1 MAGKEI
7 ARILLDRLLSS
18 AAKLVLPDSQCGFRG
33 DRGTVDMIFTAQ
45 LLMEK
50 TREQHQDLFFA
61 FVDLAKAFDTVNR
74 ELLWRIM
81 EKKGCPPKF
90 MSIIK
95 SFHNGM
101 TARVCA
107 GGLLS
112 DPFEVTVGVKQG
124 CVLAPTIFNLYLSAI
139 TLLARY
145 NLSTDDGI
153 TINYRLDGSIFNLR
167 RLKATTKTNTMHLFD
182 LQYADDAAYTAPT
195 CISLQN
201 SIDIYESSYSAAGLQ
216 VNAIKTEILCCRF
229 NQAEINEPPPI
240 FTLNNQQLKNV
251 DTFKYLGSFL
261 SSSCDIE
268 YEIQNCIRLA
278 SSSFGKL
285 KGRVFLNRNLTVK
298 TKVNVYRAVC
308 LSILLYGSETWTVY
322 RAQVRRLEA
331 FHIRCLQNILGV
343 SWQDR
348 IPHATIF
355 KSADVNSIE
364 CMVITRQLK
373 WVGHVIRMPENRIPR
388 QVFYGE
394 LKTGHRSIGG
404 QKKRYRD
411 QLNSWLK
418 QSGIPPGQ
426 LELLACDRSTWC
438 GLVNQ
443 ASETFEAGRTAAR
456 MQQRERRHDRQNRGP
471 PPMGIGVQCP
481 TCSRWCAS
489 EFGLRSHMCT
499 HR

>member
-1 MAGKEI
+1 
-7 ARILLDRLLSS
+7 
-18 AAKLVLPDSQCGFRG
+18 
-33 DRGTVDMIFTAQ
+33 
-45 LLMEK
+45 
-50 TREQHQDLFFA
+50 
-61 FVDLAKAFDTVNR
+61 
-74 ELLWRIM
+74 
-81 EKKGCPPKF
+81 
-90 MSIIK
+90 
-95 SFHNGM
+95 M
-101 TARVCA
+101 T
-107 GGLLS
+107 
-112 DPFEVTVGVKQG
+112 
-124 CVLAPTIFNLYLSAI
+124 I
-139 TLLARY
+139 
-145 NLSTDDGI
+145 
-153 TINYRLDGSIFNLR
+153 
-167 RLKATTKTNTMHLFD
+167 
-182 LQYADDAAYTAPT
+182 
-195 CISLQN
+195 
-201 SIDIYESSYSAAGLQ
+201 SSYSAAGLQ
-216 VNAIKTEILCCRF
+216 VNASKTEILCCRF
-229 NQAEINEPPPI
+229 NQAEINESPPI

-261 SSSCDIE
+261 SSSCDTE
-268 YEIQNCIRLA
+268 YEIQNRIRLA

-308 LSILLYGSETWTVY
+308 LSILLYGSETWTLY

-348 IPHATIF
+348 ILHVTIL

-373 WVGHVIRMPENRIPR
+373 WVGHVIRMPENRIPH

-394 LKTGHRSIGG
+394 LKTGHRSVGG

-418 QSGIPPGQ
+418 QSGILPGQ
-426 LELLACDRSTWC
+426 LELLASDRSTWR

-443 ASETFEAGRTAAR
+443 ASETFEARRTAAR
-456 MQQRERRHDRQNRGP
+456 MQHRERRHERQNRGP
-471 PPMGIGVQCP
+471 PPMGLGVQCP

-489 EFGLRSHMCT
+489 EFGLRSHMRT